1 MSIDQMKVKKYT
13 CSIKNNKF
21 QFMNAKNVIA
31 FIDLRNEEKVYFM
44 NTSINFLNFQLI
56 ILTSRTKLVKMSW
69 Y

>member
-44 NTSINFLNFQLI
+44 NTSINFLNF
-56 ILTSRTKLVKMSW
+56 
-69 Y
+69 